1 LLIALLKWKTAA
13 FVCPPLAPPKLK
25 EIQLMAIRLPRGF
38 TLPAISAGLLVFSV
52 FAVMQPARMQAAPP
66 VAPAAS
72 SIKAPLAALGI
83 VEPSSEMI
91 SIGTN
96 IGGIV
101 SNVYVLPGGR
111 VSAGAALFQIDDRQV
126 RAGLAEAQSAAAV
139 ADIAARDAAQ
149 RYDIYARVDDPR
161 AISVDERDR
170 RKFAAALASAQAE
183 QARARV
189 ASLKTELERHTVTAP
204 IDGIVYRVDVRVGEF
219 APAGPT
225 ADPLMALGADGPL
238 HVRAEIDEEDISRLS
253 ASTPMA
259 EAMPRGAAQTKVALK
274 FVRFEP
280 QVRAKRNL
288 AGGGERVDT
297 RVLEAIFKISP
308 TSDALTLFPGQQ
320 VDVFLSS
327 RETN

>member
-1 LLIALLKWKTAA
+1 MA
-13 FVCPPLAPPKLK
+13 F
-25 EIQLMAIRLPRGF
+25 RLPRGF

-66 VAPAAS
+66 VAPAVS
-72 SIKAPLAALGI
+72 TMKAPLAALGI

-96 IGGIV
+96 TGGIV
-101 SNVYVLPGGR
+101 TSVYVQPGSR
-111 VSAGAALFQIDDRQV
+111 VSAGDALFQIDDRQV
-126 RAGLAEAQSAAAV
+126 RAGLAEAQSAAVV
-139 ADIAARDAAQ
+139 ADIAAKDAAQ

-170 RKFAAALASAQAE
+170 RKFAAALAAAQAE

-189 ASLKTELERHTVTAP
+189 ASLKTELERLTVTAP
-204 IDGIVYRVDVRVGEF
+204 ISGIVYRVDIRTGEF
-219 APAGPT
+219 APSGPT
-225 ADPLMALGADGPL
+225 AEPLLALGADGPM
-238 HVRAEIDEEDISRLS
+238 HVRAEIDEEDIARLS
-253 ASTPMA
+253 AGAPLA
-259 EAMPRGAAQTKVALK
+259 EAMPRGAARTQIALR

-280 QVRAKRNL
+280 QIRAKRNL

-297 RVLEAIFKISP
+297 RVLEAIFKVSP
-308 TSDALTLFPGQQ
+308 ASDAPTLFPGQQ
-320 VDVFLSS
+320 VDVYLSS